1 MESKLKAG
9 YVIDIM
15 DETTQRRVQKII
27 DSTRDFVQEQA
38 EQGIDLIE
46 LAQVMLSMSREA
58 MVDVYG
64 EVVADSYIKQQISY
78 LKNSENSLTL
88 H

>member
-46 LAQVMLSMSREA
+46 LAQV
-58 MVDVYG
+58 
-64 EVVADSYIKQQISY
+64 Y
-78 LKNSENSLTL
+78 LGILIYHYYE
-88 H
+88 